1 MSAQNKVIELTEEQ
15 KIYRARN
22 LLSQIVKSESRLN
35 KLREKKVDSIKEYA
49 AHALRLIEESDK
61 VKRLFQE
68 YEILQKQLFV

>member
-35 KLREKKVDSIKEYA
+35 KLREKKVDSDKEYV

-61 VKRLFQE
+61 VKRLCQE
-68 YEILQKQLFV
+68 YYNVYELV

>member
-35 KLREKKVDSIKEYA
+35 KLRKKKVDSVKEYD

-61 VKRLFQE
+61 VKRLCQE